1 MARRKGGKIWD
12 GISRGEWLRLFGD
25 PEIMTDLM
33 MDIFY
38 VLYEK
43 GHGEDRAKNIALA
56 LDMDYRGLNAAV
68 GQAGVKIREWYASA
82 HGADLSKDAPC
93 ALKMDMPEEAA
104 PVSLEEAGETDSS
117 VSPAA
122 GSVLSDGEKE
132 QIETPRIPVRA
143 PWEYVFD
150 GTEEADGTY
159 LWIMKPAAFA
169 AWAELTEAA
178 GADVRAFRHVL
189 AEDVSSYQREG
200 SLFAAS
206 PKQTVNR
213 IRVLLEKREALL
225 RRSRRAGACC
235 AVCGTER
242 ISLLRPE
249 SYGVNGDRQKGLFFC
264 PTHGA
269 LFRAHVISFSE
280 KETLLV
286 SDTLTDEERQALGLV
301 EGAKTKASFS
311 KRRMADHRRIFKER
325 EREN

>member
-33 MDIFY
+33 MDIFF

-68 GQAGVKIREWYASA
+68 GQAGVKIREWYESA
-82 HGADLSKDAPC
+82 HGKELPEPGEDVLKTGPADASGNALSGDGEAQLVQQDA
-93 ALKMDMPEEAA
+93 
-104 PVSLEEAGETDSS
+104 ETVLSGS
-117 VSPAA
+117 EKAAA
-122 GSVLSDGEKE
+122 GKTMPS
-132 QIETPRIPVRA
+132 VRA

-150 GTEEADGTY
+150 GAEEADGTY
-159 LWIMKPAAFA
+159 LWIMKPAARS
-169 AWAELTEAA
+169 AWEEMAEAA
-178 GADVRAFRHVL
+178 DLEQRAFRHVL
-189 AEDVSSYQREG
+189 ADDVSSYAREG
-200 SLFAAS
+200 SLFAVS
-206 PKQTVNR
+206 PRQTVDR
-213 IRVLLEKREALL
+213 IRKLIRSREDFL
-225 RRSRRAGACC
+225 RRSRRVGTCC
-235 AVCGTER
+235 AVCGVER

-249 SYGVNGDRQKGLFFC
+249 PYGANGDRQKGLFFC

-280 KETLLV
+280 KGTLLV
-286 SDTLTDEERQALGLV
+286 SETLSDEERNALGLV
-301 EGAKTKASFS
+301 EGAKAKASFS

-325 EREN
+325 ERENQE